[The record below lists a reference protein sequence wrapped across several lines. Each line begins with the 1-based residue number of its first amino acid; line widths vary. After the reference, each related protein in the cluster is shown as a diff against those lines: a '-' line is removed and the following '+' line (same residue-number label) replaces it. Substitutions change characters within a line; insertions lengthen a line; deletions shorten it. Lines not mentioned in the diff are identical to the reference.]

1 MPVPVPVP
9 ALPPHGVSFGDPG
22 TTPAQYSLA
31 MLIITRHKGQRI
43 VIGHDI
49 EIVISDISRSG
60 VKIGIIAPTTT
71 TILRAEV
78 RDAVEAANR
87 EALQSSFVEPAA
99 AQTVT
104 TTDAAPSPSEA
115 LAASAER

>member
-1 MPVPVPVP
+1 
-9 ALPPHGVSFGDPG
+9 
-22 TTPAQYSLA
+22 

-87 EALQSSFVEPAA
+87 EALESSFAETA

-104 TTDAAPSPSEA
+104 ATDAASSPSPSEA